1 MLEVPAATNA
11 TETATRTMVWIFG
24 RCHPQ
29 VAGGAVIL
37 TELNFAVDAI
47 ISEIGDP
54 LASHF
59 SNHVQFI

>member
-1 MLEVPAATNA
+1 MLEVPATTNA
-11 TETATRTMVWIFG
+11 TETATRAMIRIFG

-47 ISEIGDP
+47 ISEIGD
-54 LASHF
+54 H
-59 SNHVQFI
+59 